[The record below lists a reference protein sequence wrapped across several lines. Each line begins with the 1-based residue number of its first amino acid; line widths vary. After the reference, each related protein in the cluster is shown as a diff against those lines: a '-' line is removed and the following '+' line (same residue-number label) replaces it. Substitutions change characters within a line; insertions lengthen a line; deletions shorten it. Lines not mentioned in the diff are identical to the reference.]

1 MYVIIREVFKYNEK
15 NKVKN
20 SELYYNLFCVK
31 FLKHRYILLQV
42 WTELMNETQKS
53 KRLPVRRETLGVKI
67 LLFITFCFSVQF
79 EGFYGTDSVWYP
91 RAIGSR
97 PKTHRCYSPLWGM
110 AQYLHI
116 TYAHSPVNLKSSRD
130 YL

>member
-1 MYVIIREVFKYNEK
+1 MIIQEVFKYNEK
-15 NKVKN
+15 SKVKN
-20 SELYYNLFCVK
+20 SVLYYNPFCVK
-31 FLKHRYILLQV
+31 FLKDRYILLQV
-42 WTELMNETQKS
+42 WTELLNETQKS

-79 EGFYGTDSVWYP
+79 EGFYRTESFWYP

-97 PKTHRCYSPLWGM
+97 PKTHRCSSPLCGT

-116 TYAHSPVNLKSSRD
+116 TYAHPPVNFKSSRD
-130 YL
+130 Y